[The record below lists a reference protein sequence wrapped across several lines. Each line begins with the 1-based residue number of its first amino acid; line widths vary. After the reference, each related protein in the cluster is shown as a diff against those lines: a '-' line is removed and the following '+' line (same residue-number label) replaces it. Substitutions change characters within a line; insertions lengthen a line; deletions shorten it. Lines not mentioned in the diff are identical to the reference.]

1 MGDDVRGGEGF
12 LRGGAV
18 AEGEFGGVSADPG
31 GDCSGL
37 EGCFALGEEGGSDSR
52 ERVAHASAGHAGV
65 SGGVV
70 GVW

>member
-1 MGDDVRGGEGF
+1 
-12 LRGGAV
+12 
-18 AEGEFGGVSADPG
+18 
-31 GDCSGL
+31 L